1 MKRILT
7 FAACAAAV
15 LASISCEKS
24 ETKPTVEF
32 SEKITSINIGGTV
45 EVSAVLDKAA
55 EAAVTVPVDF
65 SGSAVKGTAYTVSSE
80 AFVFAEGSTKASI
93 TITDVAMASE
103 EQIVLKLTGSEAVI
117 GTNFTCVVTLNADE
131 SLIYNFDN
139 ARTEVVESATL
150 TITVEGVES
159 GKSFKAPAD
168 IELPLKVEGEAE
180 KFLDYPASVTLAK
193 GTNSVRFEVK
203 ARESSKT
210 DENERLEDYP
220 ENPSAVIFVS
230 GDRFI
235 GGDKPEATV
244 KLHSGQLV
252 PEKLVGKWA
261 FNHVYDEEDY
271 EYFFEL
277 TEPELLPIH
286 NDGFEIEIYI
296 DEDDDMVK
304 IKSNNTGDFAH
315 FFRDGAS
322 ISLTTPINSVAG
334 AVPVGKYAMKEG
346 NMYRD
351 TELESEAVIWFY
363 YKLSSANK
371 SFSAE
376 PDEEIIGESTIALRL
391 DDDGRLEMQFRDLI
405 NPPFGDIWWEELKPD
420 YENLGFCSVFD
431 PVK

>member
-15 LASISCEKS
+15 LASISCEKT

-65 SGSAVKGTAYTVSSE
+65 SGPAVKGTAYTVSSE

-235 GGDKPEATV
+235 GGDKGEATV

-261 FNHVYDEEDY
+261 FNRVYDIDELEVWFMEMEDD
-271 EYFFEL
+271 
-277 TEPELLPIH
+277 PDLLPTH
-286 NDGFEIEIYI
+286 NDGFELTFYI
-296 DEDDDMVK
+296 DDEDGSVK
-304 IKSNNTGDFAH
+304 LKTNGTGDFANY
-315 FFRDGAS
+315 FRDGAS
-322 ISLTTPINSVAG
+322 VSLTEPINYSSEGVLS
-334 AVPVGKYAMKEG
+334 GKYSVLEVNMFKAEEMK
-346 NMYRD
+346 
-351 TELESEAVIWFY
+351 SEPVIWTY
-363 YKLSSANK
+363 YKLSNVNRA
-371 SFSAE
+371 FSADTE
-376 PDEEIIGESTIALRL
+376 TPGESVIAFCFNEDGTL
-391 DDDGRLEMQFRDLI
+391 DMQFRDYDT
-405 NPPFGDIWWEELKPD
+405 PPFGEMWWDDEKFD
-420 YENLGFCSVFD
+420 ADMFSFCSVFD